1 MKQARSRYLFA
12 ANQARIVA
20 VLCAL
25 LDSSVWIAAYRFSD
39 FAETGGTYFALY
51 YSAAVPCKLAILLVF
66 IGTVRLSNLRRVWPF
81 YVPVVS
87 VVLVSLLMG
96 NSTLEG
102 IVQPIGAIV
111 SLLMTIAILS
121 GENVT
126 TYMKTFGVSCLL
138 ACATFLFQL
147 NFVPL
152 NSSLGVWEASGRY
165 TFIFGTQPNLGGE
178 VLFTG
183 FVAFCIARTST
194 MLLVALFVLYFVS
207 LNYME
212 SRAALLSLL
221 LAFSMCMYVDKIKD
235 FTLGTKAAMVGAV
248 LLLLFGFFILKHDR
262 IADIFLL
269 NDEYRG
275 AGSGFVGREDRWRA
289 AWQTFVSFPVF
300 GAGFNY
306 FGREVI
312 TPHSMW
318 LGLLGMMGFMSV
330 FVVVTIFKNGSR
342 IYRTNTRAFFM
353 LLSALPMTF
362 FNDRVLNLN
371 PYPFLFFVIL
381 FLPRDALLG
390 AIDTS
395 PRRIRPGT
403 AVRFG
408 RHGLRV

>member
-1 MKQARSRYLFA
+1 MKHARSRSLFA

-20 VLCAL
+20 ILCAL
-25 LDSSVWIAAYRFSD
+25 LDGSVWIAAYRFTD
-39 FAETGGTYFALY
+39 FAETGGSYFALY
-51 YSAAVPCKLAILLVF
+51 YAAAVPCKLAVLLVF
-66 IGTVRLSNLRRVWPF
+66 IKTVRLSNLRRVWPF
-81 YVPVVS
+81 YVPIVS
-87 VVLVSLLMG
+87 VVLVSLLTG

-102 IVQPIGAIV
+102 VIQPVGAIV

-126 TYMKTFGVSCLL
+126 TYMKTFGISCFL

-147 NFVPL
+147 KFVPL

-178 VLFTG
+178 VLFAG
-183 FVAFCIARTST
+183 FVASCIARTKT
-194 MLLVALFVLYFVS
+194 MLLAGLFVLYFIS

-212 SRAALLSLL
+212 SRAALLALL

-235 FTLGTKAAMVGAV
+235 FTLGTKATIVGAI
-248 LLLLFGFFILKHDR
+248 LLLLLGFFTLNHDR

-275 AGSGFVGREDRWRA
+275 AGSGFVGREDRWQA
-289 AWQTFVSFPVF
+289 AWQTFVTYPVF

-330 FVVVTIFKNGSR
+330 FVVVAMFKNGAR
-342 IYRTNTRAFFM
+342 IYRINTKIFFM
-353 LLSALPMTF
+353 LLSAVPMTF

-371 PYPFLFFVIL
+371 PYPFLFYVIL
-381 FLPRDALLG
+381 FLPNDALM
-390 AIDTS
+390 AAVDA
-395 PRRIRPGT
+395 PMRRIRAG
-403 AVRFG
+403 AAIRLG
-408 RHGLRV
+408 RHGLRA